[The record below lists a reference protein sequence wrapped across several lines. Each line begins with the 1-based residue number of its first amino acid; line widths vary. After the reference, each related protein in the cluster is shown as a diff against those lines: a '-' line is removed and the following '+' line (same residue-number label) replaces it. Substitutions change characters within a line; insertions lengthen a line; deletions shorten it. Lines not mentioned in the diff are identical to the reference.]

1 MGMINQIIGALV
13 EAWGEVR
20 VQKARVILSL
30 IGVTAAVAAMATV
43 IAMGDLLQQSQRE
56 LSESWSGREV
66 TLRVGAY
73 QSNDDGGAMSDPM
86 MGCVGP
92 GCYGEYGTAEVETA
106 DGDAGAESARQERQ
120 AETLGTLNDPLGNA
134 MLTVG
139 ERFEI
144 EYWSRFEQGWDSP
157 GIMQL
162 REMNEVMMS
171 GTFQGRPVSP
181 PGDDMGY
188 MGVEYQAVDP
198 DYQVLFRLMML
209 EGRWIANGDVNQ
221 RVTPVVLNSVLWEY
235 FGKPDIEREP
245 VILNLEG
252 SVSQQ
257 LRVVGIVK
265 AQDPWSARVY
275 VPYDSWQLLK
285 PADASQMGGGSAEML
300 VWVGPDQASQAREI
314 LPAALASVLGDGWE
328 AQASGGEMW
337 GGEGDQMASIRTI
350 IMAIGAIVIFLG
362 ALGLLNVAIVTVRQ
376 RIREIGI
383 RRAMGAS
390 AKRVFFAVFME
401 SVVATFV
408 AGVIGVGIAVVAM
421 RMMPLESMGI
431 LLQEQPAFP
440 MSAAIA
446 GVGIATTIGALCGII
461 PAWAAVRVRPIDAIR
476 Y

>member
-1 MGMINQIIGALV
+1 MGMLNQIVGALV
-13 EAWGEVR
+13 EAWGEVK

-30 IGVTAAVAAMATV
+30 VGVTAAVGAMATV

-66 TLRVGAY
+66 TLRVSAY
-73 QSNDDGGAMSDPM
+73 QTNDDGGVSDPM
-86 MGCVGP
+86 MGGCSGP
-92 GCYGEYGTAEVETA
+92 GCYMETDA
-106 DGDAGAESARQERQ
+106 TDGDAEAQAASQERQ

-134 MLTVG
+134 MLTVAN
-139 ERFEI
+139 RFKI
-144 EYWSRFEQGWDSP
+144 EYWSRFEQGWDNP
-157 GIMQL
+157 GVMQL

-171 GTFQGRPVSP
+171 GTFQGRPVPP
-181 PGDDMGY
+181 PGDDFGY
-188 MGVEYQAVDP
+188 MSVEYQAVDP
-198 DYQVLFRLMML
+198 DYQVLFRLRML
-209 EGRWIANGDVNQ
+209 EGRWMSNGDVNQ

-235 FGKPDIEREP
+235 FGKPDIDREP
-245 VILNLEG
+245 VILNLQG

-257 LRVVGIVK
+257 LRVVGVVK

-275 VPYDSWQLLK
+275 LPYDSWQLLK
-285 PADASQMGGGSAEML
+285 PADSAEMGGGSSEML
-300 VWVGPDQASQAREI
+300 VWVDPDQAGEAREI
-314 LPAALASVLGDGWE
+314 LPAALASVLGDGWD
-328 AQASGGEMW
+328 AQAYGGEMW
-337 GGEGDQMASIRTI
+337 GGEADQMASIRTI

-421 RMMPLESMGI
+421 RLIPLESMGI